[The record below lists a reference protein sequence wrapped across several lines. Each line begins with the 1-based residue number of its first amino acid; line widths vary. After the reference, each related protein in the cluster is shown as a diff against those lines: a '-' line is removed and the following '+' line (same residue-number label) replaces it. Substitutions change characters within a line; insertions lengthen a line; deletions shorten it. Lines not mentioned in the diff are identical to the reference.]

1 MSQTKLNPYKNRGA
15 ILAEGLINTYDT
27 YLEQP
32 EHLREPADLR
42 AFLSEHGVEAGDS
55 VNQAALAEVRTLR
68 TQLRACWTAQSSGEM
83 IALLNP
89 LLGQTG
95 VTVQLQEDEAD
106 QVYLQFN
113 PVIEPTLLQRLAFD
127 CAMGITTILQEH
139 GVDRMRACAAE
150 PCRDVFVDTSKNKTR
165 RFCSDRCANRYNV
178 AAYRDRQKG

>member
-1 MSQTKLNPYKNRGA
+1 MSQVSFNPYKNQGA
-15 ILAEGLINTYDT
+15 ILAEDLINTYDT

-42 AFLSEHGVEAGDS
+42 AFLDEHGIESGDS
-55 VNQAALAEVRTLR
+55 VNQTMLAEVRTLR

-89 LLGQTG
+89 LLRQTG

-106 QVYLQFN
+106 QVYLQFS
-113 PVIEPTLLQRLAFD
+113 PVAEPTLLQRLAFD
-127 CAMGITTILQEH
+127 CGMGIAAVLQQH
-139 GVDRMRACAAE
+139 GTERMRACAAE